1 MYQNFPGNFI
11 SAVTGHDCCD
21 FCASSCICDDSDC
34 VIKTKL
40 TVRANSESNTT
51 VCQSVRNVNREQRE
65 SLSVKMETDRKKLV
79 SEKYLWTYCTTILQ
93 ELTHF
98 HIDQVLDKRDKLKT
112 LNYVHTAIE
121 MWRKEHSRAII
132 NAVNEGFANVA
143 IGELNF
149 FYGYSLLSKLIETC
163 SVLPLISCSSN
174 IKPALTLTH
183 HRANPS
189 EVKDLT

>member
-21 FCASSCICDDSDC
+21 FCASSCICDDSDLLKQSWLLEQ
-34 VIKTKL
+34 IL
-40 TVRANSESNTT
+40 NPIPL
-51 VCQSVRNVNREQRE
+51 SVRNVNREQRE

-79 SEKYLWTYCTTILQ
+79 SEKYLWTYCTTILK

-121 MWRKEHSRAII
+121 MWRKEHSRAIM

>member
-1 MYQNFPGNFI
+1 
-11 SAVTGHDCCD
+11 
-21 FCASSCICDDSDC
+21 
-34 VIKTKL
+34 
-40 TVRANSESNTT
+40 
-51 VCQSVRNVNREQRE
+51 
-65 SLSVKMETDRKKLV
+65 METDRKKLV

-121 MWRKEHSRAII
+121 MWRKEHSRAIM

-149 FYGYSLLSKLIETC
+149 FLWLQSL
-163 SVLPLISCSSN
+163 V
-174 IKPALTLTH
+174 
-183 HRANPS
+183 
-189 EVKDLT
+189 

>member
-1 MYQNFPGNFI
+1 MI
-11 SAVTGHDCCD
+11 VVTLVRVVV
-21 FCASSCICDDSDC
+21 S
-34 VIKTKL
+34 VM
-40 TVRANSESNTT
+40 TVT
-51 VCQSVRNVNREQRE
+51 VLLKQSWLLEQILNPIPLSV
-65 SLSVKMETDRKKLV
+65 SLSGRWKDGKMETDRKKLV

-121 MWRKEHSRAII
+121 MWRKEHSRAIM

-149 FYGYSLLSKLIETC
+149 FYGYSLLSKLIETY

>member
-51 VCQSVRNVNREQRE
+51 VCQEDG
-65 SLSVKMETDRKKLV
+65 KMETDRKKLV

-121 MWRKEHSRAII
+121 MWRKEHSRAIM
-132 NAVNEGFANVA
+132 NAVSEGFANVA

-149 FYGYSLLSKLIETC
+149 FYG
-163 SVLPLISCSSN
+163 
-174 IKPALTLTH
+174 
-183 HRANPS
+183 
-189 EVKDLT
+189 